1 MPVFSLNERR
11 VELRGAHH
19 YIAWDATLAGSIILE
34 NAVNIWFNVVI
45 RADNDQVTGWFADQ
59 LLKSMRKLVAKQ
71 VMTGAW
77 PVVST
82 SAFTD
87 EIEAGTIEGVNEVLA
102 SYGAKMMRLG
112 NFDISLLPEDIA
124 KRLEAAWP
132 DVSRGALEAV
142 ALEGYREGALSRD
155 QVGRLL
161 GLSLWDTEAF
171 LKERQAYLA
180 YNEEDLEQDRRDLD
194 RIAPQ

>member
-1 MPVFSLNERR
+1 MTR
-11 VELRGAHH
+11 
-19 YIAWDATLAGSIILE
+19 IAVD
-34 NAVNIWFNVVI
+34 
-45 RADNDQVTGWFADQ
+45 
-59 LLKSMRKLVAKQ
+59 
-71 VMTGAW
+71 
-77 PVVST
+77 
-82 SAFTD
+82 
-87 EIEAGTIEGVNEVLA
+87 
-102 SYGAKMMRLG
+102 
-112 NFDISLLPEDIA
+112 LPEDIA

-132 DVSRGALEAV
+132 DVSRGALQAV

-180 YNEEDLEQDRRDLD
+180 YNEADLEQDRRDLD